1 MIQQQQQKPP
11 WQLEDTWKKGNVP
24 CYIPFIAPAIW
35 TRGPAFSFYTGPH
48 CEASPI
54 KDNCSTSHF
63 TSDKTEAGRHCAQDH
78 LETDQILQL
87 RSDSGPVLFLLFL
100 RLEKKKKSPNN
111 QISLKLGIPMCCT
124 LSLQLC
130 LTLWPLR
137 PHGLL
142 CATRGS
148 HQAPLSMGF
157 SWQEY
162 CSGLPFP
169 SPGALSDPG
178 IELNQVR
185 HICFRWFSKGFQ
197 MALWHFV

>member
-1 MIQQQQQKPP
+1 MIQQQQKKPP
-11 WQLEDTWKKGNVP
+11 WQLENTWKKGNVP

-157 SWQEY
+157 SRQTDSPTLSLKSVSVSRQWQKDNDGKTVY
-162 CSGLPFP
+162 LLKCLIF
-169 SPGALSDPG
+169 
-178 IELNQVR
+178 IKN
-185 HICFRWFSKGFQ
+185 IKIF
-197 MALWHFV
+197 